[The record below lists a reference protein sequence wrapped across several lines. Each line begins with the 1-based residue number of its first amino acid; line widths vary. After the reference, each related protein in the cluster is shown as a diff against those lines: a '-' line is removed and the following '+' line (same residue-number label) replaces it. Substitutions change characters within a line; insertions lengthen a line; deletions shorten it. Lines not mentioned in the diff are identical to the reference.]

1 MTLGHSGGDGIAES
15 DIAVPSVGCTDEH
28 GGLGRSGQRRRR
40 PHAEKRAL
48 VEMAMQPGTSVSEV
62 AQCFG
67 IKSSQIYGWRRQLLA
82 GELSDTD
89 VAPAFVRVEVAA
101 DSPPA
106 RAPSVAAGYE
116 ENSAIVIA
124 FPSGVQMRV
133 DGAAD
138 PGTLALILEA
148 LNR

>member
-1 MTLGHSGGDGIAES
+1 MGGMTLDHSGGAGDLA
-15 DIAVPSVGCTDEH
+15 
-28 GGLGRSGQRRRR
+28 LSGPRRRR
-40 PHAEKRAL
+40 SQAEKRAL

-101 DSPPA
+101 DFPPA
-106 RAPSVAAGYE
+106 PPPSGLADYA

-138 PGTLALILEA
+138 PGTLTLILEA